1 MKAKIKLSSFNSTI
15 VPIPENMKNLYTS
28 VFPWMEKYRDET
40 VIDAIVHR
48 FEFQNGLKLTTI
60 VMHTIKKRKLLKAKQ
75 IVQVSIV
82 DANDEMLVRED
93 FISKYYKVPSNEFD
107 LPQSFEIISN
117 VVSGFR
123 AVADTKKA
131 GELL

>member
-82 DANDEMLVRED
+82 DANDEMLVR
-93 FISKYYKVPSNEFD
+93 
-107 LPQSFEIISN
+107 
-117 VVSGFR
+117 
-123 AVADTKKA
+123 
-131 GELL
+131 